1 MRTDGAEGPWT
12 GAAGSGALDGLARDL
27 ALTVLVHGPLSRR
40 ELADRLGVSAPTL
53 TRLSTPLVERGLLV
67 PADEPVGGRLG
78 RPARPLDIAAGA
90 HSFIGVKLAG
100 DTIHAVRTNLR
111 AEIQSAADAPLLS
124 QDPEDVVAAIDDL
137 LPRLGELDHI
147 SGLGISLGGSTP
159 DHRLVTRAPFLHW
172 TDVPLADLASARL
185 GLPTVIENDLVAL
198 TVAEQW
204 FGAGR
209 EVDSF
214 AILTV
219 GAGVGY
225 GLVTHRRLVTSPD
238 AGVGLVGHF
247 PVDPDGPWCADGHRG
262 CADTMLSM
270 SGVCAQAA
278 MALRHDVGYD
288 EVMGL
293 ARSGDPAASAI
304 VQASGRALGRLVA
317 AIANLTMCERI
328 FVSGEGIELAEV
340 GHPAVLE
347 GVARDRDPNAAP
359 VDLVVQPYDSD
370 LWARGA
376 ASVAIQQF
384 VLSPNPRPPAL
395 DGKA

>member
-1 MRTDGAEGPWT
+1 MGTDTAEGPWT
-12 GAAGSGALDGLARDL
+12 GAAGSGDLDGLARDL
-27 ALTVLVHGPLSRR
+27 ALTVLIHGPLSRR

-53 TRLSTPLVERGLLV
+53 TRLSAPLVERGLLV
-67 PADEPVGGRLG
+67 PADEPVVGRLG

-100 DTIHAVRTNLR
+100 DTLHAVRTNLR
-111 AEIQSAADAPLLS
+111 AEIQAAAEAPLPS
-124 QDPEDVVAAIDDL
+124 QDPADVVEAIRTL
-137 LPRLGELDHI
+137 LPRLGDVDRV
-147 SGLGISLGGSTP
+147 SGLGLSLGGSTP

-172 TDVPLADLASARL
+172 TDVPLADLATQTL

-204 FGAGR
+204 FGDGR
-209 EVDSF
+209 DVDSF
-214 AILTV
+214 AILTI

-262 CADTMLSM
+262 CADTMLSIT
-270 SGVCAQAA
+270 GVTAQAA
-278 MALRHDVGYD
+278 LALRRDVTYD
-288 EVMGL
+288 EVMQL
-293 ARSGDPAASAI
+293 ARAGDPAARAI
-304 VQASGRALGRLVA
+304 VHASGLALGRLVA
-317 AIANLTMCERI
+317 AVANLTMCERI
-328 FVSGEGIELAEV
+328 FLSGEGIDLAV
-340 GHPAVLE
+340 VARDAVLE
-347 GVARDRDPNAAP
+347 GVQRDRDPNAAP
-359 VDLVVQPYDSD
+359 VDLVIQPHDAD

-384 VLSPNPRPPAL
+384 VLSR
-395 DGKA
+395 DS